1 MEVAFREGDMLRD
14 SATEEQLRY
23 ADILDKGMKIG
34 LVVLFIT
41 FILYI
46 FEIFTSHIPFSELPK
61 YWGLPVHEYVEVS
74 KINTGWSW
82 VGMLGKGDFVNFIGI
97 SFLAGTTIICYI
109 GVVPVFFKKKDTI
122 FFVISL
128 LEVSVLILAAS
139 GILRGGGH

>member
-1 MEVAFREGDMLRD
+1 MLRD

-34 LVVLFIT
+34 LVILFIT
-41 FILYI
+41 FILYV
-46 FEIFTSHIPFSELPK
+46 FEFLPSHIAIKKLPH
-61 YWGLPVHEYVEVS
+61 YWGLPVHEYLEAL
-74 KINTGWSW
+74 KIGNGWSW

-109 GVVPVFFKKKDTI
+109 GVVPVFFKKKDI
-122 FFVISL
+122 VFFILSL
-128 LEVSVLILAAS
+128 LEIFVLIFAAS